1 MTPESV
7 ELARARTNAS
17 RALVYSLVGLVF
29 FGIFL
34 GPTAIALARSAN
46 ATFARHGHPP
56 QRKATVGMWLGAV
69 VTLLWLV
76 FFGVRLSGIVR

>member
-1 MTPESV
+1 M
-7 ELARARTNAS
+7 RAGS
-17 RALVYSLVGLVF
+17 
-29 FGIFL
+29 
-34 GPTAIALARSAN
+34 AIALARSAN